1 VQTLGPIDGISLLG
15 SGVAFPPR
23 VLDNQEVLALLPP
36 RAHRRTP
43 ETDEERAFV
52 ARALAETLGVE
63 RRAWAHQVGQP
74 LDPAGLS
81 TLDLAEQAARA
92 ALDDAGLP
100 PTALALILAATSTP
114 SRFTAALAVQL
125 AGRLGAVAPAMD
137 ARSGCAGGLFALTT
151 AALYAQAGVAPVLV
165 VGTETFSKVI
175 PPGHRL
181 AAMSLGDAAGAV
193 LVGRGPGALEA
204 AALVSDGALGHLV
217 FTDGALPPTVDEI
230 ARGGY
235 QLAGEPEALVAA
247 VPDHYAAAIA
257 AALTRAGRRAAD
269 VDLFVPH
276 QPGRA
281 VIEGVAARAGI
292 AKERTVLTIA
302 EHANVGAAGWLV
314 ALDRAR
320 RAGRTDGKR
329 LLLAAVGGGLSA
341 AALLLAPGAVRAYA
355 PRQS

>member
-1 VQTLGPIDGISLLG
+1 VQTLGPIDGIALLG

-23 VLDNQEVLALLPP
+23 TLTNEEVLALLPA

-43 ETDEERAFV
+43 ESDEERAFV
-52 ARALAETLGVE
+52 ARALGETLGVE
-63 RRAWAHQVGQP
+63 RRAWTHVVGQP

-92 ALDDAGLP
+92 ALTDAGLRP
-100 PTALALILAATSTP
+100 KAPALVLAATSTP

-125 AGRLGAVAPAMD
+125 AGRLGAIAPAMD
-137 ARSGCAGGLFALTT
+137 LRSGCAGGLFALTT
-151 AALYAQAGVAPVLV
+151 AALYVAAGISPVLV

-181 AAMSLGDAAGAV
+181 AAISLGDAAGAV
-193 LVGRGPGALEA
+193 VVGRGAGAVEA
-204 AALVSDGALGHLV
+204 AALFSDGGLGHLV
-217 FTDGALPPTVDEI
+217 YTDGSLPPTVDEI

-247 VPDHYAAAIA
+247 VPDHYAAAID
-257 AALTRAGRRAAD
+257 AALSRAQRTAAD

-281 VIEGVAARAGI
+281 VIESVAARAGI
-292 AKERTVLTIA
+292 ARERTVLTIA

-320 RAGRTDGKR
+320 RAGRAVGGR
-329 LLLAAVGGGLSA
+329 ILLAAVGGGLSA
-341 AALLLAPGAVRAYA
+341 ASLLLAPGTIRA
-355 PRQS
+355 